1 MKENKTLKRMW
12 KLIKPE
18 MKSIIIISI
27 LATIISIIEIVK
39 PYLIKVAI
47 DDYLSLGIYQKG
59 IITISM
65 IGGFYIALV
74 IIGNIIDFIVKTATS
89 MLGENVIYS
98 LRNKLY
104 KYIQYANITFHD
116 KTPAGKL
123 FVRITNDVEDI
134 STLFKDVLTTL
145 VKDFL
150 MIIAILSIML
160 VLDVKLALISFLIIP
175 LINHYLHHKN
185 IYLKHNSLDFDYVVL
200 CLHP

>member
-98 LRNKLY
+98 LRNKL
-104 KYIQYANITFHD
+104 
-116 KTPAGKL
+116 
-123 FVRITNDVEDI
+123 
-134 STLFKDVLTTL
+134 
-145 VKDFL
+145 
-150 MIIAILSIML
+150 
-160 VLDVKLALISFLIIP
+160 
-175 LINHYLHHKN
+175 
-185 IYLKHNSLDFDYVVL
+185 
-200 CLHP
+200 